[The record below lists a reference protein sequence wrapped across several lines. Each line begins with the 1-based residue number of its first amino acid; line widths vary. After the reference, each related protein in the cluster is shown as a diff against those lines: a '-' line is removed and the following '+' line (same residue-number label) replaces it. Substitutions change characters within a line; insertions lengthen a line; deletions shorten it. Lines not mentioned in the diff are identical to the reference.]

1 MGAKDAEIESRFG
14 DGSPAVTTRSSGK
27 GEAVYCGFL
36 PGLTYFKPAL
46 PKWPVD
52 RSSRDDSLCHLIPS
66 NFDMNASALIGW
78 IAGGDRP
85 IICSNPLV
93 ETTVI
98 ESSHGRVIT
107 LNNWSGKPVRNL
119 RVTVNIPLRFREATL
134 ASGKRVRLSQQ
145 KDATL
150 FGLDLDV
157 ADALVLR

>member
-1 MGAKDAEIESRFG
+1 M
-14 DGSPAVTTRSSGK
+14 TTKSSGT
-27 GEAVYCGFL
+27 GQAVYCAFL

-52 RSSRDDSLCHLIPS
+52 RSSRDDSLCHLVPN
-66 NFDMNASALIGW
+66 NFDAEASALIGSV
-78 IAGGDRP
+78 APAQRP
-85 IICSNPLV
+85 VICSNPLI

-98 ESSHGRVIT
+98 EARAGTVIT
-107 LNNWSGKPVRNL
+107 LNNWSGKPAPDL
-119 RVTVNIPLRFREATL
+119 RVTVKMPLRFREATL